1 MCVTRTTACGLLC
14 LSLGLTA
21 CGLAAPAEIPELVT
35 PAVALPAAWTA
46 TPALLFT
53 PEAGWSAIVGTD
65 VQLWLPESYHG
76 GDPATHFDELL
87 TLLDSL
93 PPEYDLLAESLRQNP
108 NAWVFL
114 ALDASEE
121 GSVVEITRKENAPP
135 DLTAAAYLE
144 GAVPV
149 FENEVPGTSVLDQGL
164 TTLGGES
171 VGWLV
176 LEITTPGSLSRQLS
190 YAFVRPPLIWTVSFA
205 VAAEDFEAQR
215 PMFEKSVLSFRVL
228 E

>member
-21 CGLAAPAEIPELVT
+21 CGPAAPTEIPEPVT
-35 PAVALPAAWTA
+35 PAVALPPAWTA
-46 TPALLFT
+46 TPELLFT
-53 PEAGWSAIVGTD
+53 PEPGWTAIVGTD
-65 VQLWLPESYHG
+65 VQLWLPESYSG
-76 GDPATHFDELL
+76 GDPATHFVELL
-87 TLLDSL
+87 SLLDSL
-93 PPEYDLLAESLRQNP
+93 PPEFDLLAESLRQNP
-108 NAWVFL
+108 NAWVLL
-114 ALDASEE
+114 ALDASEQ
-121 GSVVEITRKENAPP
+121 GSVVGITRKENAPP

-149 FENEVPGTSVLDQGL
+149 HENELPGTSVLDQGL
-164 TTLGGES
+164 TSLGRET
-171 VGWLV
+171 VGWRV
-176 LEITTPGSLSRQLS
+176 LEISTPGSLSRQLS
-190 YAFVRPPLIWTVSFA
+190 YAFVRPPLIWTVSYA